1 LSKNNA
7 RCNLQKEAD
16 CRIDKFDASCG
27 IMKTLFKNIKGL
39 VGTLEDS
46 PAFIAGKDMKNFGVL
61 CDSYLAI
68 ENGKIV
74 DYGSMK
80 DWPGIS
86 DWSDLEIIDAEG
98 RYILPTWCD
107 SHTHTVF
114 AQSRALEFEDK
125 INGLTYQEIA
135 QRGGGI
141 INSAKALSI
150 KSEEELLKDALSRIQ
165 RMMQNGTGALEI
177 KTGYG
182 LDVANEL
189 KMLRVIH
196 QIKNLVEIPI
206 KITLL
211 IAHALPDDYQN
222 KMDDY
227 VDHMIRHLLPQANE
241 LGFDFIDLFCERDYF
256 QVHHLKQILSAA
268 KSLGK
273 KGKVHLNQFYSI
285 GGISEALQHEVISLD
300 HVEILSEEDIQALLK
315 QPTIVTALPGCSLFT
330 KIPYTPAR
338 KLMDLNIPVALATDF
353 NPGSSPNGNMN
364 LVNSLACI
372 QMQMNPTEVCA
383 ASCYNGAAAMELQ
396 NELGSITCGKR
407 ANLIITEPLEHLSEL
422 FYYFGE
428 SRIES
433 VWINGK
439 KR

>member
-1 LSKNNA
+1 
-7 RCNLQKEAD
+7 
-16 CRIDKFDASCG
+16 
-27 IMKTLFKNIKGL
+27 MKTLFKNIKGL
-39 VGTLEDS
+39 VGTLDDS

-61 CDSYLAI
+61 HDAYLAI
-68 ENGKIV
+68 ENGIIV
-74 DYGSMK
+74 DYGFMS

-86 DWSDLEIIDAEG
+86 DWADLEVVDAEG
-98 RYILPTWCD
+98 RFVLPTWCD

-125 INGLTYQEIA
+125 INGLSYQEIA
-135 QRGGGI
+135 LRGGGI

-150 KSEEELLKDALSRIQ
+150 KPEEELVDDALIRIQ
-165 RMMQNGTGALEI
+165 RMILNGTGALEI

-196 QIKNLVEIPI
+196 QIKNMVDIPI

-211 IAHALPDDYQN
+211 IAHALPETYHN

-227 VDHMIRHLLPQANE
+227 VDHMIQHLLPLADE
-241 LGFDFIDLFCERDYF
+241 LGFDFIDLFCEKDYF

-268 KSLGK
+268 NSIGK

-285 GGISEALQHEVISLD
+285 GGIPEALQHQVISLD
-300 HVEILSEEDIQALLK
+300 HVEIIGEEDLHALLK

-338 KLMDLNIPVALATDF
+338 KLMDLNIPIALATDF
-353 NPGSSPNGNMN
+353 NPGSAPNGNMN

-372 QMQMNPTEVCA
+372 QMQMSPIEVCA
-383 ASCYNGAAAMELQ
+383 ASCYNGAAAMALQ
-396 NELGSITCGKR
+396 HELGSITCGKR

-428 SRIES
+428 SRIAS
-433 VWINGK
+433 VWINGIK
-439 KR
+439 K

>member
-1 LSKNNA
+1 
-7 RCNLQKEAD
+7 
-16 CRIDKFDASCG
+16 
-27 IMKTLFKNIKGL
+27 MKTLFKNIKGL
-39 VGTLEDS
+39 VGTLDDS

-61 CDSYLAI
+61 HDAYLAI
-68 ENGKIV
+68 ENGIIV
-74 DYGSMK
+74 DYGFMS

-86 DWSDLEIIDAEG
+86 DWADLEVVDAEG
-98 RYILPTWCD
+98 RFVLPTWCD

-125 INGLTYQEIA
+125 INGLSYQEIA
-135 QRGGGI
+135 LRGGGI

-150 KSEEELLKDALSRIQ
+150 KPEEELVDDALIRIQ
-165 RMMQNGTGALEI
+165 RMILNGTGALEI

-196 QIKNLVEIPI
+196 KIKEKVPIPI

-211 IAHALPDDYQN
+211 IAHALPENFKDR
-222 KMDDY
+222 MDEY
-227 VDHMIRHLLPQANE
+227 VHHMILDLLPLANE
-241 LGFDFIDLFCERDYF
+241 LGFDYIDLFCEKDYF
-256 QVHHLKQILSAA
+256 QVTHLEQILTAA
-268 KSLGK
+268 KAIGK

-285 GGISEALQHEVISLD
+285 GGVAASLKHLVLSLD
-300 HVEILSEEDIQALLK
+300 HVEVMSEEDAQKLLN

-338 KLMDLNIPVALATDF
+338 KLMDLNIPIALATDF
-353 NPGSSPNGNMN
+353 NPGSAPNGNMN

-372 QMQMNPTEVCA
+372 QMQMSPIEVCA

-396 NELGSITCGKR
+396 HELGSITCGKR

-428 SRIES
+428 SRIAS
-433 VWINGK
+433 VWINGIK
-439 KR
+439 I

>member
-1 LSKNNA
+1 
-7 RCNLQKEAD
+7 
-16 CRIDKFDASCG
+16 
-27 IMKTLFKNIKGL
+27 M
-39 VGTLEDS
+39 
-46 PAFIAGKDMKNFGVL
+46 
-61 CDSYLAI
+61 
-68 ENGKIV
+68 
-74 DYGSMK
+74 
-80 DWPGIS
+80 
-86 DWSDLEIIDAEG
+86 
-98 RYILPTWCD
+98 PTWCD

-125 INGLTYQEIA
+125 INGLSYQEIA
-135 QRGGGI
+135 LRGGGI

-150 KSEEELLKDALSRIQ
+150 KPEEELVDDALIRIQ
-165 RMMQNGTGALEI
+165 RMILNGTGALEI

-196 QIKNLVEIPI
+196 KIKEKVPIPI

-211 IAHALPDDYQN
+211 IAHALPENFKDR
-222 KMDDY
+222 MDEY
-227 VDHMIRHLLPQANE
+227 VHHMILDLLPLANE
-241 LGFDFIDLFCERDYF
+241 LGFDYIDLFCEKDYF
-256 QVHHLKQILSAA
+256 QVTHLEQILTAA
-268 KSLGK
+268 KAIGK

-285 GGISEALQHEVISLD
+285 GGVAASLKHLVLSLD
-300 HVEILSEEDIQALLK
+300 HVEVMSEEDAQKLLN

-338 KLMDLNIPVALATDF
+338 KLMDLNIPIALATDF
-353 NPGSSPNGNMN
+353 NPGSAPNGNMN

-372 QMQMNPTEVCA
+372 QMQMSPIEVCA

-396 NELGSITCGKR
+396 HELGSITCGKR

-428 SRIES
+428 SRIAS
-433 VWINGK
+433 VWINGIK
-439 KR
+439 K